1 LNFKK
6 AFHTSINAIILYHK
20 NNNITDY
27 TQRLFMKTIVP
38 KISSSLSKM
47 WNKVLTLNNSL
58 FPALKEE
65 LRLEELSHKE
75 QKLISILD
83 FAQIEKN
90 ITVVSITNTPKDRE
104 EIARA
109 FIAKSVYNFQT
120 TRDLIDR
127 LHCDRVLRI
136 VCGWRYKN
144 DIPSESKFSRV
155 FKELS
160 EMQIAQKAHEQFVK
174 EYLSDKTFFYNAIDS
189 TKIPLRQKP
198 VKIKKEKPKLKKR
211 GRPKKGEIREPIRPT
226 ILEQQQEMQSVEEKL
241 TLVSTDCGVGIK
253 QNSKGNREI
262 WIGAKLHIS
271 AVDGDIPITAFYSG
285 ANVHDSSVALPL
297 MQETS
302 KRVNYL
308 YDLQDAGYDADII
321 REFSTTLGHR
331 PIIDTNPKNSKELKA
346 KIELIEHENKTF
358 KYLNWHLNCDEQHY
372 KQRSMVERVNK
383 YLKDDFGC
391 DKIYYQGATKVASV
405 LAFGIL
411 SICIH
416 KSLQLVT

>member
-1 LNFKK
+1 
-6 AFHTSINAIILYHK
+6 
-20 NNNITDY
+20 
-27 TQRLFMKTIVP
+27 MKTIVP

-65 LRLEELSHKE
+65 LRLKELSHKE

-211 GRPKKGEIREPIRPT
+211 GQPKKGEIREPIRPT

>member
-1 LNFKK
+1 MAK
-6 AFHTSINAIILYHK
+6 II
-20 NNNITDY
+20 
-27 TQRLFMKTIVP
+27 
-38 KISSSLSKM
+38 SSLSKM
-47 WNKVLTLNNSL
+47 WLKITNLENSL
-58 FPALKEE
+58 FPEIKETMGIQE
-65 LRLEELSHKE
+65 FSSKE
-75 QKLISILD
+75 SKFIKILD
-83 FAQIEKN
+83 FAEIEKL
-90 ITVVSITNTPKDRE
+90 ISVESITNRPQDRV
-104 EIARA
+104 EIANA

-120 TRDLIDR
+120 TRDLIER
-127 LHCDRVLRI
+127 LHIDSTLRKL
-136 VCGWRYKN
+136 CGWRYKR

-160 EMQIAQKAHEQFVK
+160 EMKIAEKAHEQFV
-174 EYLSDKTFFYNAIDS
+174 ESYLSKKTFIYNATDA
-189 TKIPLRQKP
+189 TKIPLREKA
-198 VKIKKEKPKLKKR
+198 IKADKKKPKAKKR
-211 GRPKKGEIREPIRPT
+211 GRPKKGEVRELIKPT
-226 ILEQQQEMQSVEEKL
+226 ILALQKEMHTIEEML
-241 TLVSTDCGVGIK
+241 RLVSSECGVGIK
-253 QNSKGNREI
+253 QNSKGNREV

-302 KRVNYL
+302 NRVTYF

-321 REFSTTLGHR
+321 RDFSNKLGHR
-331 PIIDTNPKNSKELKA
+331 PIIDINPKNSQVLKDKVECIKHEKE
-346 KIELIEHENKTF
+346 TF
-358 KYLNWHLNCDEQHY
+358 EYLNMHLNLDKEHY

-416 KSLQLVT
+416 QSLKLVT

>member
-1 LNFKK
+1 
-6 AFHTSINAIILYHK
+6 
-20 NNNITDY
+20 
-27 TQRLFMKTIVP
+27 MKTIVL
-38 KISSSLSKM
+38 KIASSLSKM